1 MGAILAALLSGLL
14 FGAGLVVSQM
24 VDPAKV
30 QGFLDFGG
38 IPAGAWDPSLAFVMA
53 GALAI
58 TAPGYWLVL
67 RRKAP
72 LAAPK
77 FLVPTRKDIDARL
90 VGGAALFGIGWGL
103 AGYCP
108 GPAVAALAFGRA
120 ETAVFVVAMLAGMGL
135 FSLRERIGSGGAA
148 RAGHSA

>member
-67 RRKAP
+67 RRTAP
-72 LAAPK
+72 VAAPK

-90 VGGAALFGIGWGL
+90 VSGAALFGIGWGL

-120 ETAVFVVAMLAGMGL
+120 ETAVFVVAMLLGMGL